1 MIILEEDADEV
12 LSVDEEYFAKYYG
25 TNMSMVNCGGVM
37 LVSSYFFEWGKDA
50 KIIIPPPPVDNNFCQ
65 LM

>member
-1 MIILEEDADEV
+1 MIMLEEDA
-12 LSVDEEYFAKYYG
+12 DEEYFAKYYD

-50 KIIIPPPPVDNNFCQ
+50 MEVNHPNAYSYLDGTHTLQ
-65 LM
+65 